1 MRYENIYVNGEW
13 IKSTGKDMIQVE
25 NPADQEIIASVPA
38 SSEEDVNQAVKA
50 AKDAFPAWREKS
62 LDERMDLFKKL
73 LKELEASTDEMAE
86 IISKELGC
94 PLKFAK
100 NTHVIPYLKDMEN
113 YISLARDYDFQEEH
127 EEYIVK
133 REAFGVIAALTPWNY
148 PLGQILK
155 KLSPALL
162 AGNTMVLKPSKQT
175 PFVAYK
181 LTEAIDRAGF
191 PKGVFNLTPGRG
203 SEVGN
208 ILAQHKD
215 VDMVTFTGS
224 TDGGREVSKLA
235 MDGVKKIT
243 LELGGK
249 SPSIILKGADYDL
262 AISKTLS
269 SIYMNVGQS
278 CSALSRLIVPREE
291 KEKIEKMIIEKTK
304 KYRFG
309 DPKDPEN
316 MIGTLSSKKQFDK
329 VKGYIERGLEEG
341 ANLLIGEVPEESQGY
356 YVGPT
361 VFTDVDNS
369 MDIAQN
375 EIFGPVLSII
385 PYDSIEEAI
394 EIANDTEFGLSAAVF
409 GPEKEA
415 LELASKIKSGGVII
429 NHGSSLHKA
438 PFGGYK
444 HSGIGREGG
453 RYGFEEFL
461 EVKAVFI

>member
-25 NPADQEIIASVPA
+25 NPGDQEIIASVPA
-38 SSEEDVNQAVKA
+38 SSEEDVNLAVKA

-62 LDERMDLFKKL
+62 LDERIDLFKKL
-73 LKELEASTDEMAE
+73 LKELEAITDEMAE

-113 YISLARDYDFQEEH
+113 YISLAKDYDFQEEH
-127 EEYIVK
+127 KEYIVK

-175 PFVAYK
+175 PLVAYK

-208 ILAQHKD
+208 ILAQHED

-249 SPSIILKGADYDL
+249 SPSLILKGADYDL

-316 MIGTLSSKKQFDK
+316 MIGSLASKKQFDK
-329 VKGYIERGLEEG
+329 VKE
-341 ANLLIGEVPEESQGY
+341 
-356 YVGPT
+356 
-361 VFTDVDNS
+361 
-369 MDIAQN
+369 
-375 EIFGPVLSII
+375 
-385 PYDSIEEAI
+385 
-394 EIANDTEFGLSAAVF
+394 
-409 GPEKEA
+409 
-415 LELASKIKSGGVII
+415 
-429 NHGSSLHKA
+429 
-438 PFGGYK
+438 
-444 HSGIGREGG
+444 IGRAH
-453 RYGFEEFL
+453 
-461 EVKAVFI
+461 V